1 MTFGEK
7 IRWLREDKGI
17 TQTELGKEVHMT
29 QRKIS
34 YMECDRYEPSLTDII
49 ELCVFFRVSAD
60 YLLGLT
66 DDDPFLRQRNNDLL
80 TPENQRFLH
89 KLENL
94 LLLDQQRQTKK

>member
-1 MTFGEK
+1 MIGERLKEIRRDAKDRQSDLAEKLNVSVQTIKSWEGEK
-7 IRWLREDKGI
+7 SSPGHDFLVQICRL
-17 TQTELGKEVHMT
+17 
-29 QRKIS
+29 
-34 YMECDRYEPSLTDII
+34 YN
-49 ELCVFFRVSAD
+49 VSAD

>member
-1 MTFGEK
+1 MYYLPRLKE
-7 IRWLREDKGI
+7 IRLLRNMKQKDVC
-17 TQTELGKEVHMT
+17 ELLNMK
-29 QRKIS
+29 QS
-34 YMECDRYEPSLTDII
+34 QYSRYESGEDEMKIGTFI
-49 ELCVFFRVSAD
+49 EICEALNVSAD